1 MARKT
6 YTTEQIIG
14 ILREVEV
21 RLAKRVGI
29 ASYANIVVNRWTQL
43 VRGIDGPS
51 AREPERSSQKERRQ
65 PAKTSAFR
73 WLLCPGGGHARGK
86 GAPRGIAESSG
97 RDRPQRSSRGNYT
110 FGRSANVPQ
119 SVHQYGGRLK
129 DTQTLR
135 GELSCPGHD
144 RQPPATLLRLLVGAA
159 LNERGGTWPPPSITI
174 C

>member
-51 AREPERSSQKERRQ
+51 AREPERSSQKERRWS
-65 PAKTSAFR
+65 AATSAFR
-73 WLLCPGGGHARGK
+73 WLLCPTPLG
-86 GAPRGIAESSG
+86 
-97 RDRPQRSSRGNYT
+97 
-110 FGRSANVPQ
+110 
-119 SVHQYGGRLK
+119 
-129 DTQTLR
+129 
-135 GELSCPGHD
+135 
-144 RQPPATLLRLLVGAA
+144 
-159 LNERGGTWPPPSITI
+159 
-174 C
+174 